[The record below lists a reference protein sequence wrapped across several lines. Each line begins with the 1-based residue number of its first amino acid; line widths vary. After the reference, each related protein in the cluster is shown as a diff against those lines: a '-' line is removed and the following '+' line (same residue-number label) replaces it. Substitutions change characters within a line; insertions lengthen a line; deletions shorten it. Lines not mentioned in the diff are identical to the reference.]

1 MTAVFTPATYEPVG
15 QVLTAEQYD
24 ALPENSLR
32 ELVDGVI
39 RIMASPTMGHQNVA
53 GDLRYLL
60 DRLGRPAGYRA
71 TGPLEVKLRPNRRRN
86 PDVVVVPAA
95 SFERRAC
102 RVEPR
107 FVVLAVEV
115 VSPGSE
121 TDDRREKPFEYAEGG
136 IPHYWRVEL
145 EPELVIH
152 TYRLDDSRYRDTGS
166 FRAGEVVDAPGL
178 EWARVPVSDLAD

>member
-39 RIMASPTMGHQNVA
+39 RIMASPTMGHQNVS

-95 SFERRAC
+95 AFDKRAC
-102 RVEPR
+102 RVDPR
-107 FVVLAVEV
+107 NVVLAVEV

-121 TDDRREKPFEYAEGG
+121 TDDRREKPFEYAEAS

-145 EPELVIH
+145 EPELEIH
-152 TYRLDDSRYRDTGS
+152 TYRLDLSKYRPTGPFTAGDT
-166 FRAGEVVDAPGL
+166 VVAPGL
-178 EWARVPVSDLAD
+178 EWATFPVSDLVE

>member
-1 MTAVFTPATYEPVG
+1 MTAVFTPVTREPIG

-24 ALPENSLR
+24 ALPENELR

-39 RIMASPTMGHQNVA
+39 RIMASPTMGHQVVA
-53 GDLRYLL
+53 RELGHML

-71 TGPLEVKLRPNRRRN
+71 TGPLEVKLRPDRRRN
-86 PDVVVVPAA
+86 PDVVVVPAT
-95 SFERRAC
+95 SFQRKAC
-102 RVEPR
+102 RVEPQ
-107 FVVLAVEV
+107 FVLLAVEV

-152 TYRLDDSRYRDTGS
+152 TYRLDQSRYRSTGS
-166 FRAGEVVDAPGL
+166 FGAGTTVAAPGL
-178 EWARVPVSDLAD
+178 EWATVALSDLID